1 MKTINFILGI
11 VIPLKQEKMKIKTFK
26 SYMIAAV
33 PSASGSVAA
42 NGPLS
47 YLIGGIVAL
56 LILGYL
62 VYTLLR
68 PDKF

>member
-1 MKTINFILGI
+1 MKTKVIKSFLILVTAPASTG
-11 VIPLKQEKMKIKTFK
+11 T
-26 SYMIAAV
+26 IA
-33 PSASGSVAA
+33 S
-42 NGPLS
+42 NGPVS

-62 VYTLLR
+62 VYTLIR

>member
-1 MKTINFILGI
+1 MK
-11 VIPLKQEKMKIKTFK
+11 PKITK
-26 SYMIAAV
+26 SFMLLAV
-33 PSASGSVAA
+33 VTDPSVASPS
-42 NGPLS
+42 NGTVS

-68 PDKF
+68 PEKF

>member
-1 MKTINFILGI
+1 MKTEI
-11 VIPLKQEKMKIKTFK
+11 TK
-26 SYMIAAV
+26 SFMLLTVVPDTSGAIA
-33 PSASGSVAA
+33 S